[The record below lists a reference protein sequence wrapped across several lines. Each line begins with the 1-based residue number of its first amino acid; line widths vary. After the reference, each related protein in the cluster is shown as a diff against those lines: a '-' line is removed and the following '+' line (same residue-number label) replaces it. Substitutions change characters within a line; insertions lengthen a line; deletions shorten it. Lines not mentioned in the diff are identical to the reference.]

1 MGNFSDLGL
10 RKEIVTVLS
19 SLNFKEALD
28 VQEKIIPLALKGRN
42 IVFTSRT
49 GSGKTL
55 AYLLG
60 FISRINKKMSI
71 QMLVLVPT
79 RELCIQVGKE
89 MTKVCQPLGIKVGM
103 LYGGREIAGDS
114 ITITK
119 KNHIMVGTPGRLI
132 QHINAK
138 RIKVGEVKY
147 LVYDESDQ
155 MFDHGFFDECVYL
168 KKRVSK
174 DAQIIFASATINEKV
189 KQFIESE
196 LTDYELLKIGE
207 LIPKNIL
214 QETVFCTI
222 LEKKELLLQFLQ
234 KNKFK
239 RIMVFCNR
247 KDKTAEITRF
257 LLEHHYRVRELNSNL
272 TQDERFNTLNLFKE
286 GKVHILVSSDVAAR
300 GIHIEKVDAVVNY
313 DVPTKP
319 EFYIHRIGRTGRRD
333 KKGYCLTLIC
343 PEDEDRFRNIEYLFA
358 LDIKRSLNDP

>member
-1 MGNFSDLGL
+1 MGKFADLGMK
-10 RKEIVTVLS
+10 KEIVDILS
-19 SLNFKEALD
+19 KLNFKEASE
-28 VQEKIIPLALKGRN
+28 VQEKIIPLALQGKN

-60 FISRINKKMSI
+60 FIGRINKRLGI
-71 QMLVLVPT
+71 QMVVLVPT

-89 MTKVCQPLGIKVGM
+89 MTRVCQPLGIKVGM

-114 ITITK
+114 ITINK
-119 KNHIMVGTPGRLI
+119 KNHVMVGTPGRLI

-138 RIKVGEVKY
+138 RIKVGDVKY

-168 KKRVSK
+168 KQRVSR
-174 DAQIIFASATINEKV
+174 DAQIIFSSATINEKV
-189 KQFIESE
+189 KQFIETE
-196 LTDYELLKIGE
+196 LDDYELLKIGE
-207 LIPKNIL
+207 LIPKNIV
-214 QETVFCTI
+214 QETI
-222 LEKKELLLQFLQ
+222 LCPISEKKEVLLRFLQ
-234 KNKFK
+234 QHKFK
-239 RIMVFCNR
+239 RIMIFCNR

-257 LLEHHYRVRELNSNL
+257 LSEQNYRARELNSDL
-272 TQDERFNTLNLFKE
+272 TQDERFNTLNLFKD

-300 GIHIEKVDAVVNY
+300 GIHIEKVDAVINY

-333 KKGYCLTLIC
+333 KEGYCLTLIC
-343 PEDEDRFRNIEYLFA
+343 PEDEDRFRNIEYNFQ
-358 LDIKRSLNDP
+358 LDVKQREQ